1 MIKPKECIRKTRQ
14 QLLSRRKTWTSLEES
29 QLKHE
34 DTFRLFVRASFTL
47 QLLLIIGNVV
57 WEWPEPLYNETC
69 RLVLVTLVVAIP
81 DTNINLYP
89 WIFLPGLKLIL
100 KFPQVP
106 NVSPPV
112 LMGRFS
118 GGTFAR
124 WVSPQNPSCCV
135 QMWRKILV
143 HREECPW
150 SMNLPCQPSSW
161 LEQNKALCCLV
172 IEKLNLLQRRL
183 CVHFL
188 NIMDLYML
196 CR

>member
-1 MIKPKECIRKTRQ
+1 M
-14 QLLSRRKTWTSLEES
+14 TSPE
-29 QLKHE
+29 
-34 DTFRLFVRASFTL
+34 
-47 QLLLIIGNVV
+47 
-57 WEWPEPLYNETC
+57 PEPLYTGIC
-69 RLVLVTLVVAIP
+69 CTVLVILVVAMPDIFSSSVKMINIP
-81 DTNINLYP
+81 KNFPSRTNIHVN
-89 WIFLPGLKLIL
+89 FL
-100 KFPQVP
+100 QVL

-118 GGTFAR
+118 GGTFVR

-135 QMWRKILV
+135 QMSRKILG

-161 LEQNKALCCLV
+161 LEQNKARCCLV

-196 CR
+196 CRYVDLLLY